1 MKTTHFLLIIL
12 FLVFYLPAKAQI
24 SVKRLINKYESN
36 TERYKNLET
45 DFSEIKLKI
54 SATMSLGEM
63 TDIPVSIWMSEP
75 YMRMEMSFMGAKFLR
90 IANDTLAWSRD
101 PFSTQ
106 YEFEKL
112 EKSNATTD
120 ADLGFISFGSFD
132 SSLDKGWVGQ
142 QVSEVSIDSLDLYAL
157 LMTKELNEVDS
168 ITYYFD
174 KENFYNV
181 GSDYHGE
188 REFYLNYTVV
198 DGFLLP
204 TRFFSFGQAD
214 GNVIMVVD
222 QYEINPAVDDELF
235 EMSEEAK
242 SAYSGY
248 IETIRP
254 KSEKSPLQKY
264 YEEGISFAENGDF
277 TNAVESYSKALKIN
291 PNESSV
297 LNRRGLAKMYNNDL
311 YGAISDLDR
320 AKEFADSTLLP
331 TVYNNL
337 GLAKYYLGDNE
348 GAKNDY
354 LKALD
359 ADSTNRMYNMNM
371 GLLMIR
377 LQDFESAEAYTTT
390 SIKSDSALANA
401 YYYRAVAKAQMQ
413 EYEGAIEDY
422 NKAGELGVDLA
433 EYYNYKGV
441 TFYNLNE
448 FEKAANSFKAAINRD
463 STNSQYFYNLAQG
476 YEGMEDYQSSIQIY
490 DLLVKRDST
499 SDNVY
504 YARSDAYWSLAMTKA
519 ARRDIEK
526 AIELNPQNALYYDYR
541 AYMKEEA
548 GDYTGAIEDF
558 TTSLNLEQDPNIYFR
573 RGLAKINIS
582 NKFDACKDFKKAEE
596 LGSEEAKEA
605 LTEHCKL

>member
-1 MKTTHFLLIIL
+1 MKTTYLYLLGLIFL
-12 FLVFYLPAKAQI
+12 FVQPVNAQI
-24 SVKRLINKYESN
+24 SPKKLINKYENS
-36 TERYKNLET
+36 TGKYKNQET
-45 DFSEIKLKI
+45 EFGEIKLKI

-63 TDIPVSIWMSEP
+63 ADIPVFVWMSDP
-75 YMRMEMSFMGAKFLR
+75 YMRMEMSFMGAKFYR
-90 IANDTLAWSRD
+90 IANDSIAWSRD

-106 YEFEKL
+106 FEFEDL
-112 EKSNATTD
+112 AESQTED
-120 ADLGFISFGSFD
+120 GDLGFISFGSFD

-142 QVSEVSIDSLDLYAL
+142 QVTEVTIDSLDLYAL
-157 LMTKELNEVDS
+157 LMTKELDQIDS

-181 GSDYHGE
+181 GSDYYGE
-188 REFYLNYTVV
+188 QEFYLNYVEV

-204 TRFFSFGQAD
+204 TVLLSFGQSD
-214 GNVIMVVD
+214 GNVSMIVD
-222 QYEINPAVDDELF
+222 KYEVNPVFEEDLFALTDD
-235 EMSEEAK
+235 ARA
-242 SAYSGY
+242 AYNEYLASLNSNN
-248 IETIRP
+248 
-254 KSEKSPLQKY
+254 SEKSPLQTY
-264 YEEGISFAENGDF
+264 YEEGISFAEEGDF
-277 TNAVESYSKALKIN
+277 AKAVESYTKALKIN

-311 YGAISDLDR
+311 YGAISDLGR

-337 GLAKYYLGDNE
+337 GLAKYYLGDYD
-348 GAKNDY
+348 GAKKDY
-354 LKALD
+354 LEALA

-377 LQDFESAEAYTTT
+377 SQEFEAAKAYTTT
-390 SIKSDSALANA
+390 SIQSDSTLANA
-401 YYYRAVAKAQMQ
+401 YYYRAVAKAQLL
-413 EYEGAIEDY
+413 EYESAVADY
-422 NKAGELGVDLA
+422 TKAGELGVDLA
-433 EYYNYKGV
+433 EYYNYMGV
-441 TFYNLNE
+441 SLYNLND
-448 FEKAANSFKAAINRD
+448 FEQAANSFKSAIKRD

-476 YEGMEDYQSSIQIY
+476 YEGLEDYQSSIKIY
-490 DLLVKRDST
+490 DLLIERDST

-504 YARSDAYWSLAMTKA
+504 YARSDAYWSLAMTTA

-558 TTSLNLEQDPNIYFR
+558 TTSLNLEQDPNIYLR

-582 NKFDACKDFKKAEE
+582 NKFDACKDFKKADE